1 MGMELDKSTRKPYVR
16 PVKYN
21 WWTNKGF
28 YIAYMLREGTCIPVL
43 LFVLELLWLYG
54 CIAVGAASGDLGGI
68 QKLLFA
74 QKVIQHPVT
83 ILFNILVL
91 VATLYHA
98 FTWFN
103 LMPKAQRVIIKNKP
117 LDGKYFVI
125 AFYALTILV
134 TIFGA
139 VCFFTDFLWIFL
151 K

>member
-1 MGMELDKSTRKPYVR
+1 M
-16 PVKYN
+16 
-21 WWTNKGF
+21 F
-28 YIAYMLREGTCIPVL
+28 VL
-43 LFVLELLWLYG
+43 LKPTGGQTRDFTLPTCFVKEPVYQFCCSLVPANSG
-54 CIAVGAASGDLGGI
+54 TRSSSMVRRSSSIAASGDLGGI

-103 LMPKAQRVIIKNKP
+103 LMPKAQRVIIKNKL

-125 AFYALTILV
+125 ALYALTILV

>member
-1 MGMELDKSTRKPYVR
+1 M
-16 PVKYN
+16 
-21 WWTNKGF
+21 F
-28 YIAYMLREGTCIPVL
+28 VL
-43 LFVLELLWLYG
+43 LKPTGGQTRDFTLPTCFVKEPVYQFCCSFSNCYG

-103 LMPKAQRVIIKNKP
+103 LMPKAQRVIIKNKL